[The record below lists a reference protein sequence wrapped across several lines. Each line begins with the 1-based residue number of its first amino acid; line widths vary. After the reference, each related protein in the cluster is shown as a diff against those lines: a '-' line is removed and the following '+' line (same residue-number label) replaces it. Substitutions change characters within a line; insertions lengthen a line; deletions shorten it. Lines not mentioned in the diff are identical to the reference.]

1 MARKIRKNS
10 VRLKVATIA
19 AAAVAVTGG
28 VVLPATTAM
37 ADPTTDEITVSF
49 EPDPPAEAPVTWGY
63 TPPEEP
69 LDIPEKAPPNPYEEP
84 EAPVTWGY
92 TPPEEPLDIPD
103 KAPPNPYEEPEG
115 PPAE

>member
-1 MARKIRKNS
+1 MARKIRRNS

-37 ADPTTDEITVSF
+37 ADPTTDEITVTY

-63 TPPEEP
+63 TPPAEP
-69 LDIPEKAPPNPYEEP
+69 LDIPETAPPNPYEE

-92 TPPEEPLDIPD
+92 TPP
-103 KAPPNPYEEPEG
+103 
-115 PPAE
+115 AE

>member
-37 ADPTTDEITVSF
+37 ADPTTDETSPAHQNLIKYH
-49 EPDPPAEAPVTWGY
+49 EPTSYAA
-63 TPPEEP
+63 
-69 LDIPEKAPPNPYEEP
+69 IPEFWSCP
-84 EAPVTWGY
+84 TW
-92 TPPEEPLDIPD
+92 PRPCLI
-103 KAPPNPYEEPEG
+103 
-115 PPAE
+115 